1 MIVDQHQPVV
11 EKYYGH
17 GKMSSVI
24 ERLLEE
30 CDRIVKDV
38 IEAWEEERSMKR
50 KVRLMQYYPDGN
62 QLDAS
67 GSSWISPAQVPHSTL
82 QCSIESR
89 HLNLMQLAGILLT
102 LGRLTKF
109 FQNWLELLVD
119 GVYF

>member
-1 MIVDQHQPVV
+1 
-11 EKYYGH
+11 
-17 GKMSSVI
+17 
-24 ERLLEE
+24 
-30 CDRIVKDV
+30 
-38 IEAWEEERSMKR
+38 MKR
-50 KVRLMQYYPDGN
+50 KVRLKQYYPDEY

-67 GSSWISPAQVPHSTL
+67 ASSWISPAQAPQSRL